1 MSRPLL
7 PIDEARSL
15 VLRVAGARRGTEVI
29 QVSEALERVLAADV
43 TAAGDVPR
51 FISSAMD
58 GYAVRDLEANTA
70 LPVVGES
77 RAGSPYP
84 AELEPGQAV
93 RISTGALVPQ
103 GATAVV
109 RQEDVTAGGNRI
121 QIHIGPQAGQ
131 NLRRPGED
139 MRTGQLIL
147 AAGTR
152 LRAPQLGA
160 AVAAG
165 AGRLEVARRPKVSV
179 LCTGDELRPPGA
191 PLGPGQIHNSNAV
204 VLRALVS
211 HSGALP
217 LDPNRSDAPG
227 GLLPDDLQATER
239 AISETLEASDV
250 LIVSGGVS
258 VGPHDHVKPA
268 LRHLGV
274 TEHFWGVA
282 LQPGKPTWFGSREGR
297 LVFALPGN
305 PVSAAVTF
313 ALFARPALDALLGAL
328 PERAPVAEARLGQEV
343 RRNPE
348 RDQALRVRL
357 ETRDGIPVAVP
368 AGAQGSHVF
377 TTLLHADCLAIV
389 PRGPGS
395 LEAGALV
402 RLEPLPV

>member
-1 MSRPLL
+1 MSRSLL

-15 VLRVAGARRGTEVI
+15 VLQVTGPRRGIEV
-29 QVSEALERVLAADV
+29 VTVAEALDRVLAADL
-43 TAAGDVPR
+43 TAISDVPR

-58 GYAVRDLEANTA
+58 GYAVRDLGSGIG

-77 RAGSPYP
+77 RAGRPYP
-84 AELEPGQAV
+84 AELEAGQAV
-93 RISTGALVPQ
+93 RISTGALVPE

-109 RQEDVTAGGNRI
+109 RQEDVTAADDRI
-121 QIHIGPQAGQ
+121 EIHIGPDAGQ
-131 NLRRPGED
+131 NLRMPGED
-139 MRTGQLIL
+139 MRAGQLIL
-147 AAGTR
+147 ASGTR

-165 AGRLEVARRPKVSV
+165 AGRLEVALRPRVSV

-204 VLRALVS
+204 VLRALAS
-211 HSGALP
+211 HGGALP
-217 LDPNRSDAPG
+217 VDRGRSDATN
-227 GLLPDDLQATER
+227 GLLPDDLEATER
-239 AISETLEASDV
+239 ALEGALQASDV
-250 LIVSGGVS
+250 VIVSGGVS

-268 LRHLGV
+268 LGQLGV

-282 LQPGKPTWFGSREGR
+282 LQPGKPTWFGSREGK

-313 ALFARPALDALLGAL
+313 ALFARPALDGLLGAQ
-328 PERAPVAEARLGQEV
+328 PEQAPVPEARLGQEV
-343 RRNPE
+343 RRNPG

-357 ETRDGIPVAVP
+357 EMRDGIPVALP
-368 AGAQGSHVF
+368 AGGQGSHVF

-389 PRGPGS
+389 PRGPGV
-395 LEAGALV
+395 LEAGGLV
-402 RLEPLPV
+402 RLEPLPM